1 MEVIVVS
8 SKSSQY
14 PQYYAEDIETM
25 DRERLETLQLD
36 RLGWQVNRC
45 YESSEFY
52 RERFDKIGLKPGD
65 INSLDDVLK
74 IPPVTKQEL
83 RDEQL
88 SHPPFGRYIVAPKR
102 DWRELH
108 PSTGTTGVPVNT
120 IWTEKDVENITQWTI
135 RTLWNFGVRPEDIV
149 QNGFSYGLWVAGMSS
164 HYAAKAM
171 GCFVLPIGASM
182 AERQVD
188 YLINPGSTVLLSTPS
203 FALYIAER
211 MSQRGIDPSD
221 ISLRIGCF
229 GGEAGAE
236 IPPTREKIETR
247 LGIKA
252 YDYYGLAEI
261 GPTCASECE
270 EKAGLHWVEDHL
282 LVEIINPDTN
292 KRCDPGETGVLV
304 LTHLTKEAVPMLRY
318 WTDDLARLTTDK
330 CACGRTHA
338 RSEGG
343 ILGRADD
350 MIIYKGANFYPV
362 QVEKV
367 IRSFEE
373 LDDEFRIRFSTDEK
387 TGIDVI
393 TVIAEYKT
401 KEVDTEEFKNKV
413 RQAFQEELEVT
424 PGLELVESGTLERTM
439 FKAKRVEDKRAKA
452 E

>member
-1 MEVIVVS
+1 MT
-8 SKSSQY
+8 SSQSFEY
-14 PQYYAEDIETM
+14 PLFYAKEIETIG
-25 DRERLETLQLD
+25 RESLRTLQLE
-36 RLGWQVNRC
+36 RLRWQVKRC

-52 RERFDKIGLKPGD
+52 KERFDKIGLKPED

-74 IPPVTKQEL
+74 IPTVSKQEL

-88 SHPPFGRYIVAPKR
+88 SHPPFGRYVVAPGK

-120 IWTEKDVENITQWTI
+120 IWTEKDVENITRWTI
-135 RTLWNFGVRPEDIV
+135 RTMWNFGARPGDII
-149 QNGFSYGLWVAGMSS
+149 QNGFSYGLWVAGMSC
-164 HYAAKAM
+164 HYAAKTM

-188 YLINPGSTVLLSTPS
+188 YLLNPGSTVLLSTPS

-211 MSQRGIDPSD
+211 LNKRGIDPTD

-229 GGEAGAE
+229 GGEAGTE

-247 LGIKA
+247 LGIDA

-261 GPTCASECE
+261 GPTCASECA
-270 EKAGLHWVEDHL
+270 EKAGIHWVEDHL

-292 KRCDPGETGVLV
+292 KRCNPGEVGVLV
-304 LTHLTKEAVPMLRY
+304 LTHLTKEATPMLRY
-318 WTDDLARLTTDK
+318 RTNDLARLTIEK
-330 CACGRTHA
+330 CGCGRTHA

-343 ILGRADD
+343 ILGRVDD
-350 MIIYKGANFYPV
+350 MIIYKGTNFYPA

-367 IRSFEE
+367 IRSFDE
-373 LDDEFRIRFSTDEK
+373 LDDEFRIRITTDEK

-393 TVIAEYKT
+393 TVLSEYKT
-401 KEVDTEEFKNKV
+401 KEIDNDVFKNKV
-413 RQAFQEELEVT
+413 KQAFRAELEVT
-424 PGLELVESGTLERTM
+424 PGLELVASGTLERTM
-439 FKAKRVEDKRAKA
+439 FKAKRVEDKRVKA
-452 E
+452 G